1 MDPAL
6 SPIVRVS
13 ECVIRSEYDLISY
26 PRPCHIHM
34 ACPLV
39 PSSPV
44 PLFVPQALIVKKW
57 AKSRNIAD
65 ASTGTLSSYCWVLM
79 TLHYCQIKGIVPS
92 LQDPKLRHG
101 KQGGGGGAR
110 AGSHLVWHRGRDV
123 DVWFST
129 DSKAAGALL
138 VDRGDLA
145 FLLGGGG
152 ASHLTLGDLVTGFF
166 QYYAHELPF
175 ATHTVRIDQVGTA
188 LKQELWPRPKLWRF
202 SIQGGLGR

>member
-1 MDPAL
+1 MSTGPL
-6 SPIVRVS
+6 SP
-13 ECVIRSEYDLISY
+13 
-26 PRPCHIHM
+26 M
-34 ACPLV
+34 
-39 PSSPV
+39 

-101 KQGGGGGAR
+101 RQGAGGGAR

-129 DSKAAGALL
+129 DTQAAGALL
-138 VDRGDLA
+138 VDRVVDRVVDRGDRSA
-145 FLLGGGG
+145 FLQGGGG
-152 ASHLTLGDLVTGFF
+152 ASHLTLCDLVTGFF

-175 ATHTVRIDQVGTA
+175 ATHTVRIDKVGTA
-188 LKQELWPRPKLWRF
+188 SKQELWPRPKLWRF
-202 SIQGGLGR
+202 SIQGGGGT